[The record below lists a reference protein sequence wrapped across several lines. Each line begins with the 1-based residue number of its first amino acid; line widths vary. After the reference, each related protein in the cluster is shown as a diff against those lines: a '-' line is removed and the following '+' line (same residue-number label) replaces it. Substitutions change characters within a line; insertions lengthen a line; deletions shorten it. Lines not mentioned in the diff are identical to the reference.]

1 MFFVKRSTVI
11 YNSLMSKLSGACFLK
26 GEGMRG
32 GYRGKPKP
40 KLPAHLKRVH
50 VNARIQQ
57 WMLDELKKRGEVG
70 IVLEY
75 ILIGAGF
82 KYQPEKWRKD

>member
-1 MFFVKRSTVI
+1 
-11 YNSLMSKLSGACFLK
+11 
-26 GEGMRG
+26 MRG

-50 VNARIQQ
+50 VNARIKR

-75 ILIGAGF
+75 ILIDAGF
-82 KYQPEKWRKD
+82 KYQPEKREDRPV

>member
-1 MFFVKRSTVI
+1 MAG
-11 YNSLMSKLSGACFLK
+11 LSGVCNLK

-32 GYRGKPKP
+32 GYRGKPKL
-40 KLPAHLKRVH
+40 KLPPHLKRVH

-57 WMLDELKKRGEVG
+57 WMLDELKRRGEVG

-75 ILIGAGF
+75 ILKDAGF
-82 KYQPEKWRKD
+82 KYQPEK

>member
-1 MFFVKRSTVI
+1 MVEK
-11 YNSLMSKLSGACFLK
+11 
-26 GEGMRG
+26 RG

-50 VNARIQQ
+50 VNARIQK
-57 WMLDELKKRGEVG
+57 WMLDELKRRGEVG

-75 ILIGAGF
+75 MLIEAGF
-82 KYQPEKWRKD
+82 KYYPPSTEKNKGDF